1 MVGSS
6 LFLNLARA
14 AKVLVLLLFFLP
26 WVTVSCSP
34 DALERMQAETRGGG
48 PQAPPSMGSPP
59 NVVIARASGLN
70 MAMGSI
76 EMALPSG
83 SDSPGGSGATSG
95 RPPQLAPEV
104 GIIAGAAL
112 LLLALAATFFLKGA
126 AAASAG
132 AAGSVL
138 ATLAFCY
145 SVFVSYPPAVL
156 AAFAAGRREGN
167 VSADQIGQILSVK
180 PETLFYLVLIL
191 LVLAIVFNIMA
202 MRKPGTASTPA
213 ESAP

>member
-1 MVGSS
+1 
-6 LFLNLARA
+6 
-14 AKVLVLLLFFLP
+14 
-26 WVTVSCSP
+26 
-34 DALERMQAETRGGG
+34 
-48 PQAPPSMGSPP
+48 
-59 NVVIARASGLN
+59 
-70 MAMGSI
+70 
-76 EMALPSG
+76 MALPAG
-83 SDSPGGSGATSG
+83 SDSPGGSGTTSE
-95 RPPQLAPEV
+95 RPPQLAPEI
-104 GIIAGAAL
+104 GIIVGAAL
-112 LLLALAATFFLKGA
+112 LVLALVATFFLK
-126 AAASAG
+126 G

-180 PETLFYLVLIL
+180 PETLFYLVLVL